1 MLHWIGFGHH
11 DVALRVPAWLSSL
24 GKSFSAVDVARHAY
38 RLALLA
44 GVFLFAAASPSQAIW
59 TSIYDFDKNGN
70 SHHVVVTPDGDNLDN
85 LFLNGYEG
93 LGFAGFTSITD
104 VLVVGTMSQTAAV
117 QDHLVR
123 AMMGLPNYDPI
134 TNPGVIFMAY
144 NASMH
149 HRSLTDGYSTAL
161 NEPATFDFGAAHP
174 VTNAWVVHQ
183 GAAIPE
189 PSTALLLGLGLV
201 GLALQRKR
209 S

>member
-11 DVALRVPAWLSSL
+11 DVALRAPTWLRSFARPIPWALAASL
-24 GKSFSAVDVARHAY
+24 LVV
-38 RLALLA
+38 
-44 GVFLFAAASPSQAIW
+44 ASPSHAVW
-59 TSIYDFDKNGN
+59 SSIYEFDKSGH
-70 SHHVVVTPDGDNLDN
+70 SYEVVLSNADDSLDD
-85 LFLNGYEG
+85 LFLNGYDE
-93 LGFAGFTSITD
+93 LGFAGFTAVTD
-104 VLVVGTMSQTAAV
+104 VLVIGTMSQTAAV

-149 HRSLTDGYSTAL
+149 HRSLAHGYSTAL

-174 VTNAWVVHQ
+174 VTNAWVIRRGNAV
-183 GAAIPE
+183 PE
-189 PSTALLLGLGLV
+189 PGTALLLGLGLV